1 MRQSHAKIPRDF
13 PPNDSV
19 TTMMRFATQADLSGC
34 QKVCSMNMKK
44 GKILSAIFVT
54 CGIVLVAVSMFN
66 ETKGVEIFFLGL
78 INLVVGSTA
87 YFKQNSRT

>member
-1 MRQSHAKIPRDF
+1 
-13 PPNDSV
+13 
-19 TTMMRFATQADLSGC
+19 
-34 QKVCSMNMKK
+34 MNMKK